1 MDGEV
6 AGAIRTL
13 EALEAAVRNDPLQ
26 LQEVAGTYLQCGQHE
41 GAARCYARAVELQPS
56 NPDFVYNL
64 ATSRTAFGQLDEAER
79 LFTRAIELNPRDY
92 GAWLNRSI
100 LRRRSPENNHVPAL
114 QALLRDLAAD
124 DPARI
129 QPCFA
134 LSRELEDLGRYEES
148 FGYLQRGAQL
158 RRAGMRY
165 DVAEDE
171 AAMATIARVFDQG
184 LLERA
189 GPGYAS
195 DRPLFILGLPRSG
208 TTLVDRIVS
217 AHSGID
223 SLGEHSS
230 LALAV
235 QRLAGHA
242 AAGEAPQAAG
252 GAAPAAGKLELIERS
267 ARIDFAELGRQY
279 CRAIDGFGNPA
290 PRLIDKT
297 PLNFLYLGLIRLA
310 LPGARV
316 IHMRRHPLDS
326 CYAIYKTLFRAG
338 YPFSYTLQETG
349 RYYLAYHAL
358 MAHWRSAL
366 PGAFLDVNY
375 EQLVADPEGQAR
387 RIFDY
392 LGLDWE
398 EDCLEFHRRAGAAAT
413 ASAAQVRRPIYSSSV
428 GMWRN
433 YARQLAPL
441 AERLRER
448 GIEVDA
454 G

>member
-6 AGAIRTL
+6 AGAIQTL
-13 EALEAAVRNDPLQ
+13 EALETAVGNDPLQ
-26 LQEVAGTYLQCGQHE
+26 LQEVAGTYLQCGQHV

-56 NPDFVYNL
+56 NPDFLYNL

-100 LRRRSPENNHVPAL
+100 LRRRSPENNHVPGL

-129 QPCFA
+129 QPYFA

-171 AAMATIARVFDQG
+171 AAMATVARVFDQD
-184 LLERA
+184 LVDRA

-195 DRPLFILGLPRSG
+195 ERPLFILGLPRSG

-217 AHSGID
+217 AHSGVD

-235 QRLAGHA
+235 QRLAGQA
-242 AAGEAPQAAG
+242 ATGEAPQ
-252 GAAPAAGKLELIERS
+252 AAGKLELIERS
-267 ARIDFAELGRQY
+267 ARIDFAELGKQY

-338 YPFSYTLQETG
+338 YPFSYSLQETG
-349 RYYLAYHAL
+349 RYYLAYRGL
-358 MAHWRSAL
+358 MSHWRSTL
-366 PGAFLDVNY
+366 PGAFLDVDY
-375 EQLVADPEGQAR
+375 EALIADPAGQAR

-398 EDCLEFHRRAGAAAT
+398 DGCLEFHRRAGAAAT
-413 ASAAQVRRPIYSSSV
+413 ASAAQVRQPIYSSSV

-448 GIEVDA
+448 GIDVDA
-454 G
+454 S

>member
-1 MDGEV
+1 VDGEV

-13 EALEAAVRNDPLQ
+13 EALEAAVQDDGPK
-26 LQEVAGTYLQCGQHE
+26 LQEVAGTYLQCGQHAS
-41 GAARCYARAVELQPS
+41 AARCHARAVELQPS
-56 NPDFVYNL
+56 NPDFLYNL

-100 LRRRSPENNHVPAL
+100 LRRRSPEDNHVSAL
-114 QALLRDLAAD
+114 QALLRELAAD

-129 QPCFA
+129 QPYFA

-148 FGYLQRGAQL
+148 FACLQRGAQL

-165 DVAEDE
+165 DVTEDE
-171 AAMATIARVFDQG
+171 AALAMIARVFDED
-184 LLERA
+184 LFDRA
-189 GPGYAS
+189 GPDFVS

-217 AHSGID
+217 AHSSVD

-235 QRLAGHA
+235 QRLAGRA
-242 AAGEAPQAAG
+242 TEDA
-252 GAAPAAGKLELIERS
+252 AAPAAGKAELIERS

-297 PLNFLYLGLIRLA
+297 PLNFLYLGLIRLS

-316 IHMRRHPLDS
+316 IHLRRHPLDS

-349 RYYLAYHAL
+349 RYYIAYHGL
-358 MAHWRSAL
+358 MAHWRKTL
-366 PGAFLDVNY
+366 PGGFLDVDY
-375 EQLVADPEGQAR
+375 EALIADPEGQAR
-387 RIFDY
+387 RIIDY

-398 EDCLEFHRRAGAAAT
+398 AGCLQFHRHSGAAAT
-413 ASAAQVRRPIYSSSV
+413 ASAAQVRQPIYSTSV

-441 AERLRER
+441 ARRLREQ
-448 GIEVDA
+448 GIDVDVD
-454 G
+454 